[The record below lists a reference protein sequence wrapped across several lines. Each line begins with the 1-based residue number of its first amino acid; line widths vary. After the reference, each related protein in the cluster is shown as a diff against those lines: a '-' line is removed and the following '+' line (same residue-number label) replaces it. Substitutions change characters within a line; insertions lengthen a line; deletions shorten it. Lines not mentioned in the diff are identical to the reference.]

1 MGREDEEETE
11 VRGAGVHPVQAL
23 RPLAGLPAQVPAVPH
38 LFQESGSGR
47 RASGRHQGQLVTGR
61 SEVAGGKE
69 MSMTDPIA
77 DLLTRI
83 RNAQQARHKTVDVPS
98 SKMKVAIVAILADE
112 GFVDNFKV
120 LEEGVQGTIR
130 VSLRYGIGGE
140 RAIQGVERVSR
151 PGRRVYCGK
160 DEIPK
165 VLDGLGLTILSTPKG
180 VLTGNAC
187 RRLGVGGEV
196 LCNVW

>member
-1 MGREDEEETE
+1 
-11 VRGAGVHPVQAL
+11 
-23 RPLAGLPAQVPAVPH
+23 
-38 LFQESGSGR
+38 
-47 RASGRHQGQLVTGR
+47 
-61 SEVAGGKE
+61 

-83 RNAQQARHKTVDVPS
+83 RNAQQAKHKQVDVPA
-98 SKMKVAIVAILADE
+98 SKMKVAIVTILKDE
-112 GFVDNFKV
+112 GFVDGYKV
-120 LEEGVQGTIR
+120 LEEGAQGTIR
-130 VSLRYGIGGE
+130 IQLKYGTAGE

-180 VLTGNAC
+180 VLTGQAC
-187 RRLGVGGEV
+187 RRLGVGGEL

>member
-1 MGREDEEETE
+1 
-11 VRGAGVHPVQAL
+11 
-23 RPLAGLPAQVPAVPH
+23 
-38 LFQESGSGR
+38 
-47 RASGRHQGQLVTGR
+47 
-61 SEVAGGKE
+61 

-83 RNAQQARHKTVDVPS
+83 RNAQQARHKNVDVPA
-98 SKMKVAIVAILADE
+98 SKMKVAIVAILKDE
-112 GFVDNFKV
+112 GFVDSFKV
-120 LEEGVQGTIR
+120 LEEGQQGTIR
-130 VSLRYGIGGE
+130 VALKYGNGGQ
-140 RAIQGVERVSR
+140 RAIQGMERVSR

-180 VLTGNAC
+180 VMTGTAC
-187 RRLGVGGEV
+187 RRLGVGGEI

>member
-1 MGREDEEETE
+1 
-11 VRGAGVHPVQAL
+11 
-23 RPLAGLPAQVPAVPH
+23 
-38 LFQESGSGR
+38 
-47 RASGRHQGQLVTGR
+47 
-61 SEVAGGKE
+61 

-83 RNAQQARHKTVDVPS
+83 RNAQVAKHKTVDVPA
-98 SKMKVAIVAILADE
+98 SKMKVAIVSILADE
-112 GFVDNFKV
+112 GFVDSYKMV
-120 LEEGVQGTIR
+120 DSDVQQAIRIALKYGT
-130 VSLRYGIGGE
+130 GGE
-140 RAIQGVERVSR
+140 RAIHGLERVSR

-180 VLTGNAC
+180 VLTGKSC

>member
-1 MGREDEEETE
+1 
-11 VRGAGVHPVQAL
+11 
-23 RPLAGLPAQVPAVPH
+23 
-38 LFQESGSGR
+38 
-47 RASGRHQGQLVTGR
+47 
-61 SEVAGGKE
+61 

-83 RNAQQARHKTVDVPS
+83 RNAQQARHKTVDVPAS
-98 SKMKVAIVAILADE
+98 RMKAAIVTILKEE

-120 LEEGVQGTIR
+120 LEEGPQGTIR
-130 VSLRYGIGGE
+130 VQLKYGSGGE

-160 DEIPK
+160 DGIPK

-180 VLTGNAC
+180 VMTGNAC
-187 RRLGVGGEV
+187 RRLGVGGEI

>member
-1 MGREDEEETE
+1 MGRQDEKETE
-11 VRGAGVHPVQAL
+11 VRGTRVQSLQAL
-23 RPLAGLPAQVPAVPH
+23 RALARLSPEVPAVPD
-38 LFQESGSGR
+38 LFPEPRAR
-47 RASGRHQGQLVTGR
+47 RSASGRHQGELV
-61 SEVAGGKE
+61 GGKK

-83 RNAQQARHKTVDVPS
+83 RNAQVAKHKTVDVPAS
-98 SKMKVAIVAILADE
+98 RMKVAIVTILKEE
-112 GFVDNFKV
+112 GFVDNFKLV
-120 LEEGVQGTIR
+120 AADVQEAIRIQLKYGT
-130 VSLRYGIGGE
+130 GGE
-140 RAIQGVERVSR
+140 RAIQGLERVSR

-160 DEIPK
+160 DEIPR

-180 VLTGNAC
+180 VLTGKTC

>member
-1 MGREDEEETE
+1 
-11 VRGAGVHPVQAL
+11 
-23 RPLAGLPAQVPAVPH
+23 
-38 LFQESGSGR
+38 
-47 RASGRHQGQLVTGR
+47 
-61 SEVAGGKE
+61 

-112 GFVDNFKV
+112 GFVDSFKV

-130 VSLRYGIGGE
+130 VSLKYGSGGE

>member
-1 MGREDEEETE
+1 
-11 VRGAGVHPVQAL
+11 
-23 RPLAGLPAQVPAVPH
+23 
-38 LFQESGSGR
+38 
-47 RASGRHQGQLVTGR
+47 
-61 SEVAGGKE
+61 

-98 SKMKVAIVAILADE
+98 SKMKVAIVAILAQE
-112 GFVDNFKV
+112 GFVDSFKV

-130 VSLRYGIGGE
+130 VGLKYGSGGE
-140 RAIQGVERVSR
+140 RAIQGVERGSR

-180 VLTGNAC
+180 VLTGQAC
-187 RRLGVGGEV
+187 RRLGVGGEI